1 MEALAAPDFFVSI
14 ITPQIKELK
23 MKTIYKGCD
32 ISINLLPCEGN
43 RIGYKYYI
51 ATHDGE
57 QTLDHSFEGTTNY
70 INDKETIN
78 HLVSKAKAWIDEY
91 LGE

>member
-1 MEALAAPDFFVSI
+1 
-14 ITPQIKELK
+14 
-23 MKTIYKGCD
+23 MKTIYRNCN
-32 ISINLLPCEGN
+32 ISINLLSNEDGQ
-43 RIGYKYYI
+43 IGYKYYI

-70 INDKETIN
+70 VSNKATMN
-78 HLVSKAKAWIDEY
+78 HLVSKAKAWVDEH